1 MKILVCIKAV
11 PDSDQH
17 GEDPDWPLAP
27 PCIPLRMNSFDAY
40 AVETAVRIKEDV
52 PGTVVDAVTLGPD
65 GAAMVIRRAAGM
77 GADNGI
83 HILTEGRPVNDP
95 FSIAFAIAEVARPRG
110 YDLIITGAMSEDL
123 MQMAVGPMIAGRMDL
138 PSATAV
144 IDLALDP
151 EQGRITV
158 ERELE
163 GGERE
168 IFRIRLPALIAVQS
182 GINTPRY
189 PSLSKMLRANRMPI
203 DTIHAGTVLPD
214 RPHLAIE
221 SLNDPEKVRAGR
233 LLEGTPEQKADQ
245 LITILREKAL
255 LK

>member
-11 PDSDQH
+11 PDTDQH
-17 GEDPDWPLAP
+17 GPDPGWPLALP
-27 PCIPLRMNSFDAY
+27 RIPLRMNSFDAY
-40 AVETAVRIKEDV
+40 AVETAIQIKSEV
-52 PGTVVDAVTLGPD
+52 PGTIVDALTLGP
-65 GAAMVIRRAAGM
+65 AAAGMVIRRAAGM

-83 HILTEGRPVNDP
+83 HILADDHPVNDP
-95 FSIAFAIAEVARPRG
+95 FSVACAISEVAAPRG

-123 MQMAVGPMIAGRMDL
+123 MQMAVGPMIAGRMRL

-151 EQGRITV
+151 EKKEITV

-168 IFRIRLPALIAVQS
+168 LFRIRLPALIAVQS

-189 PSLSKMLRANRMPI
+189 PSLSNMLRANRMQI
-203 DTIHAGTVLPD
+203 DTIAAHTVLPE
-214 RPHLAIE
+214 RPAQTIQ

-233 LLEGTPEQKADQ
+233 ILDGTPVEKANQ
-245 LITILREKAL
+245 LIAILREKAF